1 MSHAWLYPVKVI
13 LMRGNRDLTVNEE
26 IEASHKFAE
35 NLKKSV
41 RLTVELATT
50 IKNNLSTKK
59 ILYENYEEA
68 FDYVGK
74 IFPGIDVKKIDV
86 RQCSPL
92 LLKKLGYDGVGGFF
106 EKTTK
111 TVVISAHKLV
121 TSTSRFAVSAKL
133 KRDEVIVHELL
144 HYCHDSIGSNIG
156 SNLREEFAYGWSMPY
171 LRKKGYS
178 DEEIIRD
185 NYMPYLYKVCNDEGF
200 LNVLKSEGVGVD
212 VFRKYSNVAKN
223 KFTNRVSNK
232 IHKEILRLA
241 TDKGRE
247 IINIYEKK
255 MQDGLSYK
263 SLAKPKQTLFDV
275 LDLD

>member
-1 MSHAWLYPVKVI
+1 MHP
-13 LMRGNRDLTVNEE
+13 NREFTVNEE
-26 IEASHKFAE
+26 IEASNKFAE
-35 NLKKSV
+35 DFKKSV

-50 IKNNLSTKK
+50 VKKNLSTKK
-59 ILYENYEEA
+59 ILYEDYKEA
-68 FDYVGK
+68 FNYVGK
-74 IFPGIDVKKIDV
+74 IFPDIDVRTIDV

-92 LLKKLGYDGVGGFF
+92 LLKKLGYNGVGGFF

-121 TSTSRFAVSAKL
+121 STVSRFSVNAKL
-133 KRDEVIVHELL
+133 KKDEVIVHELL

-178 DEEIIRD
+178 DEEIIKD
-185 NYMPYLYKVCNDEGF
+185 NYMPYLYRVCNDEGF
-200 LNVLKSEGVGVD
+200 LNILKSEGVD
-212 VFRKYSNVAKN
+212 VSTYRKYSNVAKN
-223 KFTNRVSNK
+223 KFANRVSSK
-232 IHKEILRLA
+232 VHKEILRLA
-241 TDKGRE
+241 TEKGRE

-255 MQDGLSYK
+255 MQEGLSYR

-275 LDLD
+275 LDFD